1 MSKGSQ
7 RMGVFIC
14 SCGGN
19 IDTSL
24 DTQALHQSAN
34 NMKNVVNVSEMEFA
48 CSPESRKKIAEAVK
62 RFKMDRVLIAA
73 CSPKLYLKEFQ
84 ETVEEADRK
93 GCFVEICNIRE
104 QCAWIHPKDRP
115 AATAKALD
123 MLRMS
128 YDRLM
133 LQSSTEK
140 SNVSQVNKMRCTGC
154 GICESVCNFNAIHVA
169 PDKDY
174 GGSRKA
180 NVNINACE
188 GCGACVAACPTAALD
203 QTCFS
208 NAQII
213 SQIETYL
220 RDTSMGFPRIVVF
233 SCHWCSYT
241 AADTA
246 GLKRMAMDPHFVVIR
261 TMCSAR
267 VDPEWVLKA
276 LSKGADGVLVLAG
289 HPGRCHYEIGN
300 LRTRKRMTLLH
311 KYLEQMGFDPDRF
324 QISYVD
330 SEEVESYVSTINEYV
345 EKVRVLGTNPIDP
358 HARISPK
365 RLEMPWLDIKPPKK
379 WDEDLDI

>member
-7 RMGVFIC
+7 RMGIYIC
-14 SCGGN
+14 RCGGN
-19 IDTSL
+19 IDNSL
-24 DTQALHQSAN
+24 DTGMLHEAA
-34 NMKNVVNVSEMEFA
+34 KNLTKVAHTAVVDFA
-48 CSPESRKKIAEAVK
+48 CSPAAREQMAKDIKEHGI
-62 RFKMDRVLIAA
+62 DRVLIAA

-84 ETVEEADRK
+84 QALEEADRK
-93 GCFVEICNIRE
+93 GCMLEMCNIRE
-104 QCAWIHPKDRP
+104 QCAWIHFNDRE
-115 AATAKALD
+115 AATSKAVD

-128 YDRLM
+128 HDRL
-133 LQSSTEK
+133 QNQAITEK
-140 SNVSQVNKMRCTGC
+140 ANVSQVNKFRCTGC
-154 GICESVCNFNAIHVA
+154 GICESVCNFNAIHLA

-174 GGSRKA
+174 QDHKKA

-208 NAQII
+208 NLQMV
-213 SQIETYL
+213 SQIETFL
-220 RDTSMGFPRIVVF
+220 KDSKMGFPKVVVF

-241 AADTA
+241 AADVA
-246 GLKRMAMDPHFVVIR
+246 GLKRMAMDPHFCVLR

-311 KYLEQMGFDPDRF
+311 AYLEQMGFHPDRF
-324 QISYVD
+324 HIDYVD
-330 SEEVESYVSTINEYV
+330 SEEVEGYVKAVNDYI
-345 EKVRVLGTNPIDP
+345 EKVRSLGPNPVDP
-358 HARISPK
+358 HTRVSPK
-365 RLEMPWLDIKPPKK
+365 RLEMPWLDIKAEKK
-379 WDEDLDI
+379 WSDDLVL